1 LASTAKGTSSL
12 WTRAALNRRALT
24 SNLISRPSAFAAT
37 NGSVPSISIVISR
50 PARRTR
56 TGTDKIWVSSSVTL
70 GNGIAETSSSAL
82 SRGGLRHM
90 SIWSTPTSI
99 RSIRAVRT
107 ARLRVTGN
115 SGQLFPFVGEFLATF
130 KDYPP
135 RQKAA
140 SFTVDQV
147 LQSLQQNNGGN

>member
-1 LASTAKGTSSL
+1 VNSIKPAERHVLHQAQADQDGNDDWRNELAIDLEGQ
-12 WTRAALNRRALT
+12 
-24 SNLISRPSAFAAT
+24 P
-37 NGSVPSISIVISR
+37 
-50 PARRTR
+50 
-56 TGTDKIWVSSSVTL
+56 
-70 GNGIAETSSSAL
+70 
-82 SRGGLRHM
+82 
-90 SIWSTPTSI
+90 
-99 RSIRAVRT
+99 
-107 ARLRVTGN
+107 RLRVTGN